1 MNLPSYPVKIKENNQ
16 SFFMQNLKR
25 ITLNPE
31 VMGGKPCIRGM
42 RVTVDTIVGLL
53 ASGSTKEEVLQAY
66 PYVESE
72 DIDEALAYTSWCS
85 GHSRGL

>member
-1 MNLPSYPVKIKENNQ
+1 MNSPSYPVKIKENNQ
-16 SFFMQNLKR
+16 NFFMQNLKR

-72 DIDEALAYTSWCS
+72 DIDEALAYTLWCS
-85 GHSRGL
+85 MHTRGL

>member
-1 MNLPSYPVKIKENNQ
+1 
-16 SFFMQNLKR
+16 
-25 ITLNPE
+25 
-31 VMGGKPCIRGM
+31 M

-72 DIDEALAYTSWCS
+72 DIDEALAYTS
-85 GHSRGL
+85 